1 MCNPWKVSLCL
12 ALAAVI
18 GCAGP
23 DGTGKG
29 TTDKKASLEGAGKK
43 VGEEAKKLGDEAKK
57 FGQETKEKAG
67 EAAKK
72 VGEEAK
78 KIGEETKEKAGEAA
92 KKVGEEAKKLGD
104 EVKKFGQE
112 TKEKAGEAAKK
123 VGEFTAELKDKH
135 LGEMKDKLGDCDKQ
149 IAELKEKLG
158 GLTGDVKTQLAAK
171 IAGLEELRKKTGEA
185 FDKLKDGTKD
195 NWAGLTK
202 DYDGMMEKLTNGI
215 KDADEHVNKK

>member
-18 GCAGP
+18 GCAGS

-29 TTDKKASLEGAGKK
+29 TTDKKASLEG
-43 VGEEAKKLGDEAKK
+43 VE
-57 FGQETKEKAG
+57 
-67 EAAKK
+67 KK

-78 KIGEETKEKAGEAA
+78 KIGEETKEKAGEA
-92 KKVGEEAKKLGD
+92 V
-104 EVKKFGQE
+104 
-112 TKEKAGEAAKK
+112 KK

-135 LGEMKDKLGDCDKQ
+135 LGEMKDKLGGCDKQ
-149 IAELKEKLG
+149 IAELKQKLD
-158 GLTGDVKTQLAAK
+158 GLTGDAKTQLAAK
-171 IAGLEELRKKTGEA
+171 IGGLEELRKKTGEA

-195 NWAGLTK
+195 NWAERTK
-202 DYDGMMEKLTNGI
+202 EFGGMMEKLTNGI

>member
-12 ALAAVI
+12 ALAAVV
-18 GCAGP
+18 GCTGS

-29 TTDKKASLEGAGKK
+29 TTDKKASLEGVEKK
-43 VGEEAKKLGDEAKK
+43 VGEEAKKIGEEAKK

-78 KIGEETKEKAGEAA
+78 KIGEETKEKAGE
-92 KKVGEEAKKLGD
+92 V
-104 EVKKFGQE
+104 
-112 TKEKAGEAAKK
+112 AKK

-135 LGEMKDKLGDCDKQ
+135 LVEMKDKLGGCDKQ
-149 IAELKEKLG
+149 IAGLKEKLG
-158 GLTGDVKTQLAAK
+158 GLTGDAKTQLAAR

-185 FDKLKDGTKD
+185 FDKLKEGTKD
-195 NWAGLTK
+195 NWAERTK
-202 DYDGMMEKLTNGI
+202 DFGGMMEKLTNGI
-215 KDADEHVNKK
+215 KDADERVNKK